1 MKIIIKILFFFCI
14 LIQTVSAEPIKIMIG
29 TYPMV
34 LQKFNYAENTFDIN
48 FYLWT
53 ITQDS
58 LYNPGKSLEISNA
71 IKYEI
76 KNQTSGKNY
85 DGSTFTTMH
94 VYSTNYHLWDITN
107 FPFDRQL
114 LTVEIE
120 DARDIDEIIFSP
132 DLKGTNLPPDFK
144 IPGWVLKN
152 FYVAS
157 SKQTYESNLGSYEN
171 PRSVYSRFT
180 IYFDIKRQ
188 GSRLFINYYI
198 GFIIS
203 FLLSV
208 IIFAMRPDRIDSR
221 INLSLGSIFPAVG
234 NKYIIDNLLPT
245 TNEFT
250 LSDSI
255 QLIVFC
261 MVVTAIVVTVV
272 TCKLA
277 DHHNYALALK
287 VNRYAQCI
295 AIPFFLLIFLF
306 FLLRALLS

>member
-1 MKIIIKILFFFCI
+1 LKTPNIEDILFI
-14 LIQTVSAEPIKIMIG
+14 
-29 TYPMV
+29 
-34 LQKFNYAENTFDIN
+34 
-48 FYLWT
+48 
-53 ITQDS
+53 
-58 LYNPGKSLEISNA
+58 
-71 IKYEI
+71 
-76 KNQTSGKNY
+76 
-85 DGSTFTTMH
+85 
-94 VYSTNYHLWDITN
+94 
-107 FPFDRQL
+107 
-114 LTVEIE
+114 
-120 DARDIDEIIFSP
+120 P
-132 DLKGTNLPPDFK
+132 DLKGTKLPPEFK
-144 IPGWVLKN
+144 IPGWIVQN
-152 FYVAS
+152 FYISVD
-157 SKQTYESNLGSYEN
+157 KHTYDSNLGNYEN
-171 PRSVYSRFT
+171 PQTVYSKFT

-203 FLLSV
+203 FLLSI

-245 TNEFT
+245 TNQFT

-255 QLIVFC
+255 QLIVFG
-261 MVVTAIVVTVV
+261 MVVTAIIVTVV

-306 FLLRALLS
+306 FLLRALFS